1 MRLRSC
7 VAIELA
13 VGTTVAAAC
22 AGAAMWGLSELRAL
36 DSREARADATPVA
49 SAVAAAA
56 TATTRPTEVPGPEEV
71 VDAAPTPPPPDEAPS
86 ADAPPW
92 MVTFG
97 GAADQTLLAPLR
109 EPAITGVKFNRG
121 GTSISLRIDFENGSR
136 AACKPNQIH
145 IHSQPRREVA
155 AYRINRL
162 LGLASVPPAV
172 GRRFRFSDI
181 VDHLRDPTHRKRVV
195 AEGSPEKDG
204 TVLAELSWW
213 IPVLKEARIQ
223 GFSVDSTDGVVT
235 WKRYL
240 KQGRPVPDDVA
251 GVVSQISQL
260 VLFDFVIN
268 NADRWS
274 GGNVKASDDGR
285 VLYFMDNT
293 MSFGDDDNGHTK
305 TRTYFER
312 SEKFSRRMV
321 EKLRQL
327 DRDGLRAALS
337 SDIEPFDFLL
347 TDVEQKSVLARRD
360 YAMRYIDRLIEQHGE
375 EAVLVFP

>member
-13 VGTTVAAAC
+13 VGTVVAAAC

-36 DSREARADATPVA
+36 DSREARADGMPLA
-49 SAVAAAA
+49 SATTTA
-56 TATTRPTEVPGPEEV
+56 TATRSRPEPAREPAA
-71 VDAAPTPPPPDEAPS
+71 DAAPPAAAPVGES
-86 ADAPPW
+86 HPSDTPPW
-92 MVTFG
+92 MGVFG
-97 GAADQTLLAPLR
+97 GKPDQALLAPLR
-109 EPAITGVKFNRG
+109 ETAITAVKFNRG
-121 GTSISLRIDFENGSR
+121 GTSISLRFDFENGAR
-136 AACKPNQIH
+136 AACKPSQIH
-145 IHSQPRREVA
+145 IHSQPRREIA

-162 LGLASVPPAV
+162 LGLSSVPPAV

-181 VDHLRDPTHRKRVV
+181 VDHLREPTHRKRVI
-195 AEGSPEKDG
+195 AEGAPEKDG

-213 IPVLKEARIQ
+213 IPVLEEARIQ
-223 GFSVDSTDGVVT
+223 GFAIDSTDGVVT

-240 KQGRPVPDDVA
+240 AQGRPVPEDA
-251 GVVSQISQL
+251 TGIVSQISQL

-274 GGNVKASDDGR
+274 GGNVKASEDGR

-312 SEKFSRRMV
+312 AQKFSRSMV
-321 EKLRQL
+321 ARLRTL
-327 DRDGLRAALS
+327 DREELQEALAT
-337 SDIEPFDFLL
+337 DIEPFEYLL
-347 TDVEQKSVLARRD
+347 TDPEIKSVLARRD
-360 YAMRYIDRLIEQHGE
+360 YAMRYIDHLIEVHGE

>member
-13 VGTTVAAAC
+13 VGAFVAAAC
-22 AGAAMWGLSELRAL
+22 AGAAMWGLTELRAL
-36 DSREARADATPVA
+36 DSREARADAMPVVA
-49 SAVAAAA
+49 STQVHA
-56 TATTRPTEVPGPEEV
+56 TARRSAEV
-71 VDAAPTPPPPDEAPS
+71 VDAAPVDRAAAPPSDAPS
-86 ADAPPW
+86 W
-92 MVTFG
+92 TGTFG
-97 GAADQTLLAPLR
+97 GKPDAELLAPLR
-109 EPAITGVKFNRG
+109 ESGISQVKFNRG
-121 GTSISLRIDFENGSR
+121 GTSISLRIDLENGGR

-155 AYRINRL
+155 AYRLNRL
-162 LGLASVPPAV
+162 LGLSSVPPAV

-181 VDHLRDPTHRKRVV
+181 VDHLRDPLHKNRVV
-195 AEGSPEKDG
+195 AEGSPDGDG

-213 IPVLKEARIQ
+213 IPVLQEARID
-223 GFSVDSTDGVVT
+223 GFAVDSTDGVVT

-240 KQGRPVPDDVA
+240 AQGREVPEQVA
-251 GVVSQISQL
+251 GVVAQISNL
-260 VLFDFVIN
+260 VVFDFVIN

-274 GGNVKASDDGR
+274 GGNVKASEDGR

-312 SEKFSRRMV
+312 AQKFSRSLVAR
-321 EKLRQL
+321 LRAL
-327 DRDGLRAALS
+327 TDEDLRAAMTT
-337 SDIEPFDFLL
+337 DIEPFEFLL
-347 TDVEQKSVLARRD
+347 SDAEMKSVLARRD
-360 YAMRYIDRLIEQHGE
+360 YAIRAIDRLIEKHGE

>member
-13 VGTTVAAAC
+13 VGTVVAAAC

-49 SAVAAAA
+49 AAVARAA
-56 TATTRPTEVPGPEEV
+56 TSTTRPAPPQAPD
-71 VDAAPTPPPPDEAPS
+71 DAAPPPAPAPVDEGLPS
-86 ADAPPW
+86 DTPPW
-92 MVTFG
+92 MGRFG
-97 GAADQTLLAPLR
+97 GVADQRLLAPIR

-145 IHSQPRREVA
+145 IHSQPRREIA

-181 VDHLRDPTHRKRVV
+181 VDHLRDGTHRKRLV

-213 IPVLKEARIQ
+213 IPVLEEARIQ
-223 GFSVDSTDGVVT
+223 GFSIDSTDGVVT

-240 KQGRPVPDDVA
+240 AQGRPVPDDVA
-251 GVVSQISQL
+251 GIVAQISEL
-260 VLFDFVIN
+260 VVFDFVIN

-274 GGNVKASDDGR
+274 GGNVKASEDGR

-312 SEKFSRRMV
+312 AQKFSRRMV
-321 EKLRQL
+321 DKLRAL
-327 DRDGLRAALS
+327 DGETLRAALS
-337 SDIEPFDFLL
+337 SDIEPFEYLL
-347 TDVEQKSVLARRD
+347 TDAEQKSVLARRD

>member
-13 VGTTVAAAC
+13 VGTVVAAAC

-36 DSREARADATPVA
+36 DSAEARADTPLV
-49 SAVAAAA
+49 AAA
-56 TATTRPTEVPGPEEV
+56 TATVRPRPAPAEPAADVAPPAEATRPS
-71 VDAAPTPPPPDEAPS
+71 DTPPWS
-86 ADAPPW
+86 GS
-92 MVTFG
+92 FG
-97 GAADQTLLAPLR
+97 GVPDLELLAPLR
-109 EPAITGVKFNRG
+109 EPAIEQARLNRG
-121 GTSISLRIDFENGSR
+121 GTSISLRIDFENGAR
-136 AACKPNQIH
+136 AACKPSQIH

-162 LGLASVPPAV
+162 LGLSSVPPAV

-181 VDHLRDPTHRKRVV
+181 VDHLDSATHRKRVM
-195 AEGSPEKDG
+195 AECAPEKDG

-213 IPVLKEARIQ
+213 IPVLQEARIQ
-223 GFSVDSTDGVVT
+223 GFAIDSTDGVVT

-240 KQGRPVPDDVA
+240 AQGREVPEDVSGTVA
-251 GVVSQISQL
+251 QISQL
-260 VLFDFVIN
+260 VLFDFIIN

-274 GGNVKASDDGR
+274 GGNVKASEDGR

-312 SEKFSRRMV
+312 AEKFSRRLV
-321 EKLRQL
+321 
-327 DRDGLRAALS
+327 DTLRALERHQLTAALTT
-337 SDIEPFDFLL
+337 DIEPFEFLL
-347 TDVEQKSVLARRD
+347 TDAEIESVLARRD
-360 YAMRYIDRLIEQHGE
+360 YAMRTIDRLIEKHGE
-375 EAVLVFP
+375 QAVLVFP

>member
-13 VGTTVAAAC
+13 VGVFVTSAC
-22 AGAAMWGLSELRAL
+22 AGAAMWGLTELRAL
-36 DSREARADATPVA
+36 DSREARADAMPVVA
-49 SAVAAAA
+49 STQVQAA
-56 TATTRPTEVPGPEEV
+56 TRAAEEV
-71 VDAAPTPPPPDEAPS
+71 ADAAPVPEPARPS
-86 ADAPPW
+86 DTPPW
-92 MVTFG
+92 MGTFG
-97 GAADQTLLAPLR
+97 GKPDAELVAPLR
-109 EPAITGVKFNRG
+109 ESGITQVKFNRG
-121 GTSISLRIDFENGSR
+121 GTSISLRIDLENGGR
-136 AACKPNQIH
+136 AACKPSQIH
-145 IHSQPRREVA
+145 IHSQPRREIA
-155 AYRINRL
+155 AYRMSRL
-162 LGLASVPPAV
+162 LGLSAVPPAV

-181 VDHLRDPTHRKRVV
+181 VDHLRDPLHKKRVV

-213 IPVLKEARIQ
+213 IPVLQEARIE

-240 KQGRPVPDDVA
+240 AQGREVPEDVA
-251 GVVSQISQL
+251 GVVAQISNL

-274 GGNVKASDDGR
+274 GGNVKASEDGR

-293 MSFGDDDNGHTK
+293 MSFGEDDNGHTK

-312 SEKFSRRMV
+312 STKFSRSVVAR
-321 EKLRQL
+321 
-327 DRDGLRAALS
+327 LRALTLEELS
-337 SDIEPFDFLL
+337 AAMTTDIEPFDFLL
-347 TDVEQKSVLARRD
+347 SEAEIKSVLARRD
-360 YAMRYIDRLIEQHGE
+360 YAIRTIDRLIEQHGE

>member
-71 VDAAPTPPPPDEAPS
+71 ADAAPTAPPPDEAPP
-86 ADAPPW
+86 ANAPPW
-92 MVTFG
+92 MGTFG

-213 IPVLKEARIQ
+213 IPVLVEARIQ
-223 GFSVDSTDGVVT
+223 GFTVDSTDGVVT

-321 EKLRQL
+321 ENLRRL
-327 DRDGLRAALS
+327 DRDTLRAALT

-375 EAVLVFP
+375 DAVLVFP

>member
-92 MVTFG
+92 MGTFG

-213 IPVLKEARIQ
+213 IPVLVEARIQ
-223 GFSVDSTDGVVT
+223 GFTVDSTDGVVT

-375 EAVLVFP
+375 QAVLVFP

>member
-1 MRLRSC
+1 VRLRSC

-13 VGTTVAAAC
+13 VGVFVSAAC

-36 DSREARADATPVA
+36 DSREARADAMPVVAGTQLPAA
-49 SAVAAAA
+49 SAAEAETAVAAAK
-56 TATTRPTEVPGPEEV
+56 TRP
-71 VDAAPTPPPPDEAPS
+71 APS
-86 ADAPPW
+86 SDTPPW
-92 MVTFG
+92 MGLFSG
-97 GAADQTLLAPLR
+97 RPDAELLAPLR
-109 EPAITGVKFNRG
+109 ESGITQVKFNRG
-121 GTSISLRIDFENGSR
+121 GTSISLRIDLENGGR

-145 IHSQPRREVA
+145 IHSQPRREIA
-155 AYRINRL
+155 AFRVNRL
-162 LGLASVPPAV
+162 LGLSAVPPAV

-181 VDHLRDPTHRKRVV
+181 VDHLRDPLHKKRVI
-195 AEGSPEKDG
+195 AEGAPEKDG

-213 IPVLKEARIQ
+213 IPVLQEARIQ

-240 KQGRPVPDDVA
+240 AQGQGVPEDVA
-251 GVVSQISQL
+251 GIVAQISNL

-274 GGNVKASDDGR
+274 GGNVKASEDGR

-312 SEKFSRRMV
+312 AQKFSRAV
-321 EKLRQL
+321 VAKLRAL
-327 DRDGLRAALS
+327 TREELEAAMTA
-337 SDIEPFDFLL
+337 DIEPFDFLL
-347 TDVEQKSVLARRD
+347 SDAEIKSVLARRD
-360 YAMRYIDRLIEQHGE
+360 YAIRTIDRLIEQHGE

>member
-13 VGTTVAAAC
+13 VGVFVAAAC
-22 AGAAMWGLSELRAL
+22 AGAAMWGLTELEAL
-36 DSREARADATPVA
+36 DSREARADAMPVVA
-49 SAVAAAA
+49 STQVAAS
-56 TATTRPTEVPGPEEV
+56 RPAE
-71 VDAAPTPPPPDEAPS
+71 DAAPPPRAEPARPS
-86 ADAPPW
+86 DTRPW
-92 MVTFG
+92 MGTFG
-97 GAADQTLLAPLR
+97 GKPDAELLAPLR
-109 EPAITGVKFNRG
+109 ESDITQVKFNRG
-121 GTSISLRIDFENGSR
+121 GTSISLRIDLENGGR
-136 AACKPNQIH
+136 AACKPSQIH
-145 IHSQPRREVA
+145 IHSQPRREIA
-155 AYRINRL
+155 AFRVNRL
-162 LGLASVPPAV
+162 LGLSAVPPAV

-181 VDHLRDPTHRKRVV
+181 VDHLRDPMHKKRVV
-195 AEGSPEKDG
+195 AAGSPEKDG

-213 IPVLKEARIQ
+213 IPVLQEARIG

-240 KQGRPVPDDVA
+240 AQGREVPEDVA
-251 GVVSQISQL
+251 GIVAQISNL
-260 VLFDFVIN
+260 VVFDFVIN

-312 SEKFSRRMV
+312 AQKFSRSMV
-321 EKLRQL
+321 AKLRAL
-327 DRDGLRAALS
+327 TREELSAAMTT
-337 SDIEPFDFLL
+337 DIAPFEFLL
-347 TDVEQKSVLARRD
+347 SDAEIKSVLARRD
-360 YAMRYIDRLIEQHGE
+360 YAIRTIDRLIEEHGE

>member
-13 VGTTVAAAC
+13 VGSVVAAAC
-22 AGAAMWGLSELRAL
+22 AGAAMWGLSELRSL

-49 SAVAAAA
+49 GAVAAAGTSA
-56 TATTRPTEVPGPEEV
+56 TRPEPDEEVP
-71 VDAAPTPPPPDEAPS
+71 DAAPRDEASDAGS
-86 ADAPPW
+86 AADQPPW
-92 MVTFG
+92 MGSFG
-97 GAADQTLLAPLR
+97 GKPDHLLLAPLR
-109 EPAITGVKFNRG
+109 EPAIAGVRLNRG
-121 GTSISLRIDFENGSR
+121 GTSISLRIDFENGAR
-136 AACKPNQIH
+136 AACKPSQIH

-162 LGLASVPPAV
+162 LGLQSVPPAV

-181 VDHLRDPTHRKRVV
+181 VDHLESVTHRRRVI

-213 IPVLKEARIQ
+213 IPVLEEARIQ
-223 GFSVDSTDGVVT
+223 GFTIDSTDGVVT

-240 KQGRPVPDDVA
+240 AQGRAVPDDVA
-251 GVVSQISQL
+251 GIVSQVSQL

-274 GGNVKASDDGR
+274 GGNVKASEDGR

-293 MSFGDDDNGHTK
+293 MSFGDDDNGFGK

-312 SEKFSRRMV
+312 AQKFSRRMV
-321 EKLRQL
+321 ERLRAL
-327 DRDGLRAALS
+327 DADGLRAALTT
-337 SDIEPFDFLL
+337 DIEPFDYLL

-360 YAMRYIDRLIEQHGE
+360 YALRYIDRLIERHGE